1 MKVFNP
7 DRVNTNRQM
16 KQIHLNSVK
25 GFYLVVRIAG
35 CLACLSQLLVF
46 QKICFQIFFWKLNYS
61 SISRWS
67 MSMQCL
73 NIVSLTKF
81 KHTLTGKL
89 KGTDFFFKKWLVSRQ
104 KKSLLWIFE
113 QSIYDSMVV
122 NGLTLLRVTSW
133 NFPYINL
140 IPLI

>member
-1 MKVFNP
+1 MKLFNP
-7 DRVNTNRQM
+7 DRVNTNRKI

-35 CLACLSQLLVF
+35 YLAYLSQLLVF

-61 SISRWS
+61 SISVWS
-67 MSMQCL
+67 MRMQCL

-81 KHTLTGKL
+81 KHALTGKL